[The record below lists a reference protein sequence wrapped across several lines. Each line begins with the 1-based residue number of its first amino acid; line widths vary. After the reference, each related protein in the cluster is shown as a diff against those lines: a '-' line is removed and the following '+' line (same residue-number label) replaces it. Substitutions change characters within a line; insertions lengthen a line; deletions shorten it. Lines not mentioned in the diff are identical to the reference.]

1 MPLSRLIENAAPM
14 SLYEAFRAAAFI
26 ACFTSTQVPAG
37 VPHALH
43 DIIIS
48 LVGSS
53 GISNL
58 PPHLPHSI
66 LLTKVSAV
74 RIRNVTQWMLIR
86 ATRRTAKS
94 AK

>member
-1 MPLSRLIENAAPM
+1 M
-14 SLYEAFRAAAFI
+14 SLYKTFRAADFI
-26 ACFTSTQVPAG
+26 ARFTSTQVPAG

-66 LLTKVSAV
+66 LLTKAPAV
-74 RIRNVTQWMLIR
+74 RILKITQ
-86 ATRRTAKS
+86 
-94 AK
+94 